1 MVKYTNMKFEC
12 AKDELM
18 VANAIVTNILELH
31 SRLTSLNDEDI
42 NDDESNWLDDYEKL
56 HAHLDTCYGM
66 LTAMGMCYLG
76 GGLHRM
82 TDDML
87 ARR

>member
-12 AKDELM
+12 ANDELM
-18 VANAIVTNILELH
+18 VANAMVTNILELH
-31 SRLTSLNDEDI
+31 SRLTTLNDGDI
-42 NDDESNWLDDYEKL
+42 NDDESNWLDDYERL

-76 GGLHRM
+76 GKLHRIP
-82 TDDML
+82 DDML

>member
-1 MVKYTNMKFEC
+1 MVKYAYMKFEC

-31 SRLTSLNDEDI
+31 SRLTTLDDEDI
-42 NDDESNWLDDYEKL
+42 NADESNWLDDHQRL

-66 LTAMGMCYLG
+66 LTAMGMFYLG